1 MVFLDYLKAQGY
13 LQLQDPVWG
22 PCLVIPRE
30 EFTDK
35 MAMCLRIEGIRYHFT
50 LLDNYGAVFLE
61 LELPSVPE
69 YKVQLAVLEVNY

>member
-30 EFTDK
+30 EFTGK

-50 LLDNYGAVFLE
+50 LLDNYGAVFVE
-61 LELPSVPE
+61 LEAPSVPE
-69 YKVQLAVLEVNY
+69 HTVQLAVLEVNY

>member
-30 EFTDK
+30 EFTGK
-35 MAMCLRIEGIRYHFT
+35 MAMCLRIEGVTYHFT

-61 LELPSVPE
+61 LEQPSVAGH
-69 YKVQLAVLEVNY
+69 KVQLAVLEVNY